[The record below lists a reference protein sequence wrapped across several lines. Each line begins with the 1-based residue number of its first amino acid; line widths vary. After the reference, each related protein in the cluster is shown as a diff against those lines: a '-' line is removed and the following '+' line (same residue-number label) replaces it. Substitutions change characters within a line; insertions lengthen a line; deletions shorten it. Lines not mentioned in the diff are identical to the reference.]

1 MSDLIVTPRIRV
13 AASEFRFRYDRSS
26 GPGGQNVNKVN
37 SKVTL
42 HWGLKRSKS
51 VSESLRQRFVKRFP
65 RRINQQGE
73 VVIASDRYR
82 DQLRN
87 RQDCLEKLRGLLLS
101 VSRKSKPRRP
111 TTPTRAS
118 QERRIEN
125 KKRRGDKKTGRR
137 PPTSE
142 D

>member
-101 VSRKSKPRRP
+101 VSRKSK
-111 TTPTRAS
+111 
-118 QERRIEN
+118 
-125 KKRRGDKKTGRR
+125 
-137 PPTSE
+137 
-142 D
+142 

>member
-137 PPTSE
+137 PPALE

>member
-65 RRINQQGE
+65 RRIKFL
-73 VVIASDRYR
+73 DRQNVAIDSGSKR
-82 DQLRN
+82 LRV
-87 RQDCLEKLRGLLLS
+87 G
-101 VSRKSKPRRP
+101 
-111 TTPTRAS
+111 
-118 QERRIEN
+118 
-125 KKRRGDKKTGRR
+125 
-137 PPTSE
+137 
-142 D
+142 

>member
-1 MSDLIVTPRIRV
+1 MSELIVTPRIRV
-13 AASEFRFRYDRSS
+13 AAREFRFRYDRSS

-42 HWGLKRSKS
+42 HWGLKRSES
-51 VSESLRQRFVKRFP
+51 VSESLRQRFVKRFS

-101 VSRKSKPRRP
+101 VSRTSKPRRP

-137 PPTSE
+137 PPPLE

>member
-1 MSDLIVTPRIRV
+1 MADLIVTPRIRV